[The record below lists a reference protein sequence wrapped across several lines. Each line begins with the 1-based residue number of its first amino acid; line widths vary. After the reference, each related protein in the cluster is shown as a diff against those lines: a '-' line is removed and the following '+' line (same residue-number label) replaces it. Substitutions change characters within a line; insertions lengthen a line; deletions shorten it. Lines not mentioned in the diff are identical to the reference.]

1 MVMTAL
7 QRILFGQFA
16 TNPGRFMELKQRV
29 PTQGLLCNSFFGV
42 CCSLLVRDYNILP
55 KEERHWRFCLET
67 FKQTGL
73 EVLGFEFLASG
84 GYWDFVTTITGC
96 LLGVTSISALNGTM
110 NRVRF
115 LIPSEMEVH
124 TRRHE
129 SPSIFDNCN
138 VCTPARN

>member
-1 MVMTAL
+1 
-7 QRILFGQFA
+7 
-16 TNPGRFMELKQRV
+16 MEPKQRV
-29 PTQGLLCNSFFGV
+29 PTQGLLCNSFVGV
-42 CCSLLVRDYNILP
+42 CCSVLVRDYNILP
-55 KEERHWRFCLET
+55 KEERHWRFWLET

-73 EVLGFEFLASG
+73 EVLGLEFLASG
-84 GYWDFVTTITGC
+84 GYWDFVITSDGCITGC
-96 LLGVTSISALNGTM
+96 LLGVTSISAYNGKM
-110 NRVRF
+110 NRVTF